1 MDGSVPQPTAVTT
14 VPAATAVPAAPAAAR
29 RVRLIELV
37 SATGFARVAVLSREL
52 GVSEVTVRSDLAALE
67 RDGVLDRV
75 HGGAMLRGLADR
87 SEPPFELARE
97 SSADQKQ
104 RIGRAAAALVESGSS
119 VLLDVGTTTAAVAD
133 ALLRRAEED
142 GLEDVVVITN
152 GLSIALALEPAIPR
166 FTVVV
171 TGGTLRP
178 LQHSLVA
185 PYASMLLTGIRAD
198 LAFIGCTGVDAAA
211 GVTNVNLPETELKRA
226 MLAAAD
232 RAVVVADPSKLGRTS
247 LGVIG
252 ALDRFEQLVTA
263 APDEG
268 RPTFEAE
275 LARLRAEGL
284 DVTVAE

>member
-1 MDGSVPQPTAVTT
+1 MDGSAAQPTAG
-14 VPAATAVPAAPAAAR
+14 PAVPVVPAAAR

-268 RPTFEAE
+268 RQTFEAE

-284 DVTVAE
+284 DVTVAD

>member
-1 MDGSVPQPTAVTT
+1 MDGSVLQPTAVTT

-166 FTVVV
+166 FTVVL

-185 PYASMLLTGIRAD
+185 PYASMLLAGIRAD
-198 LAFIGCTGVDAAA
+198 LAFIGCTGVDAVA
-211 GVTNVNLPETELKRA
+211 GVTNVNLPETELKQA

-232 RAVVVADPSKLGRTS
+232 RAVVVADSSKLGRTS

-252 ALDRFEQLVTA
+252 GLDRFERLLTA
-263 APDEG
+263 TPAESAS
-268 RPTFEAE
+268 RHEEA
-275 LARLRAEGL
+275 LARIAAAGL
-284 DVTVAE
+284 SFTTA